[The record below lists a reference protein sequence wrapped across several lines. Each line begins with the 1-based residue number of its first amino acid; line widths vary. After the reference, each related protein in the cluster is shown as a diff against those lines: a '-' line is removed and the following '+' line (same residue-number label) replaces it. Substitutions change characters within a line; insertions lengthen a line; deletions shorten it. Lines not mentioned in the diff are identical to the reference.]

1 MAFEAPSGLVG
12 KPENTDDFEIFE
24 IEDIRL
30 FISKNV
36 LENNL
41 KKNLLYI
48 YVEGYGRYL
57 VEILN

>member
-1 MAFEAPSGLVG
+1 MSFEAPSGLVG
-12 KPENTDDFEIFE
+12 KPESPDDFETFE
-24 IEDIRL
+24 IEDLRL

-41 KKNLLYI
+41 KKILLYI